1 MSQENSLN
9 ENKTAAIPS
18 PVMDDSFINTTYK
31 TLNARH
37 SIIYEFVMLYNDYI
51 YNTHDYGNGLPL
63 TMIEIHTLTYIDDHP
78 GTTVTILTDHW
89 HKTKGAI
96 SQIVS
101 RLEKDGLVTKSKRE
115 DNAKTVLLH
124 TTELGHKLSSAHK
137 LYDIMDISK
146 TLGEIGQHC
155 KPEEIDTFFKVMQV
169 YYQVISKDFEEN
181 NILKRQGRRKKQE
194 KEL

>member
-1 MSQENSLN
+1 METLNSLSK
-9 ENKTAAIPS
+9 EQSSAVTTALS
-18 PVMDDSFINTTYK
+18 QDDSFINTTYK
-31 TLNARH
+31 TLDTRH

-51 YNTHDYGNGLPL
+51 YAAHDYGNGLPL
-63 TMIEIHTLTYIDDHP
+63 TMIEIHTLTYIDDNP

-101 RLEKDGLVTKSKRE
+101 RLEKDGLVSKSKRE

-137 LYDIMDISK
+137 LYDIADISK
-146 TLGEIGQHC
+146 TLGEIGEKC

-181 NILKRQGRRKKQE
+181 NIPKRQGKRKKA
-194 KEL
+194 